1 LLLPL
6 LTALKTK
13 MTVMNRTTQ
22 SLVAFAA
29 IFLCLCSPM
38 FILAQNHIVKG
49 VVKDGDGKPVAGAS
63 VTIKGST
70 KGTNTASDGTY
81 TISLNS
87 PNDVIE
93 ISYVGFKPKTIEV
106 KGRTVI
112 DVSLEELKSQLSDVV
127 VVGYGTQKKSDI
139 TGAISSVRNK
149 EFKDQPVSN
158 LAQSIQGKVAGIL
171 VTTPSGTPGAGL
183 LVSVRGANNP
193 LYVVDGVPM
202 LSESNSALS
211 TSYNTNGD
219 VEGSGQNIS
228 SISDINPDDIES
240 IEILKDA
247 SSASI
252 YGARAANGV
261 VLITTKRGKNGKTD
275 FSFNSFA
282 GIQNVARKIPF
293 LDSKGFVALEE
304 DARKQDLIAYQQ
316 DPTPFNDLY
325 PGFDPSVLTN
335 PLPDSWNTG
344 VNTNWENQIFR
355 TAPINNLQLS
365 ARGGNEKTKFFVAG
379 NYFDQQGIVIENY
392 YKRASFRMNLDNKV
406 SNYVSIGANVAFTYA
421 KNRRSFNDDTY
432 TGIVTNAIGA
442 SPLMPVYNP
451 DGSYADYT
459 LYQASWLSDNP
470 VKSAKEIKAFTTN
483 YRFLGTVFTDIQ
495 ILKSLKFRSSFTT
508 DYTNIIDNQFFDPIT
523 SDGAPVGGK
532 AIEGN
537 YRSLTWL
544 NENILTYNNSF
555 GKSNLTAVG
564 GYTVQASPSPEQKV
578 VQGQGFP
585 AGSGLQDVYDAS
597 IITPVTSIPPPI
609 GWGLESFLAR
619 VNYSYD
625 EKYLLT
631 LSARYDGSSR
641 FAQGHQWGLFPA
653 FSAGW
658 VLSKEKFLEK
668 SDWLTN
674 LKLRVSY
681 GLTGDQEIP
690 AGQATSTWI
699 PARYDGNAGLRPN
712 TIGNPDLTWQRN
724 KMFNIGSDFEI
735 QHGKISGSLEF
746 FKGDRTQLLAQSV
759 LPATSGIGSQYT
771 NAGDIENKGVE
782 FSLMAY
788 PVKNTNFSWS
798 ISFNISYIKDK
809 IKSLYSDN
817 EQIFA
822 YNDLFPTHILKVGQ
836 AIGTFLGYQYLGVDP
851 QTGNPNY
858 GDSLQPLGKATP
870 DYFGGLTNDFKY
882 KNWDLS
888 IVTQFSI
895 GNKVY
900 NLIRTTYQTLGYS
913 PGGWDANNVLYQVY
927 ANNATVVNKR
937 WEKAGD
943 KTAIPRASLIFQ
955 NYNQQS
961 SQFIEN
967 ASFFRIRTVNLGY
980 TFKPKHAG
988 VYNSLR
994 LYLQAQNL
1002 WVLTKYYGFDPEV
1015 SSNGGSNPE
1024 TAGVDYAAYP
1034 QARTFTFGVNFNF

>member
-1 LLLPL
+1 MTIMN
-6 LTALKTK
+6 LTVKTFLAGA
-13 MTVMNRTTQ
+13 T
-22 SLVAFAA
+22 F
-29 IFLCLCSPM
+29 FLCLFCPM
-38 FILAQNHIVKG
+38 AIFAQNHIVKG
-49 VVKDGDGKPVAGAS
+49 IIKDAEGKPVAGAS
-63 VTIKGST
+63 ITIKGTT
-70 KGTNTASDGTY
+70 KGTNSGNDGSF
-81 TISLNS
+81 TIALNS

-93 ISYVGFKPKTIEV
+93 ISYIGFKKQTIEV
-106 KGRTVI
+106 KGRTTI
-112 DVSLEELKSQLSDVV
+112 DVQLEEVKSQLNDVV

-202 LSESNSALS
+202 ISESNSALS

-219 VEGSGQNIS
+219 QEGSGQNIS

-261 VLITTKRGKNGKTD
+261 VLITTKRGKNGKTE
-275 FSFNSFA
+275 FSLNSFS

-304 DARKQDLIAYQQ
+304 DARKQDLIAYNQ
-316 DPTPFNDLY
+316 DPTPFNDAY
-325 PGFDPSVLTN
+325 PGFDPAVLTN

-365 ARGGNEKTKFFVAG
+365 ARGGNEKTKFFIAG

-406 SNYVSIGANVAFTYA
+406 SNTVSIGANVAFTYG

-442 SPLMPVYNP
+442 SPLMPVYNA

-459 LYQASWLSDNP
+459 QYQASWLSDNP

-495 ILKSLKFRSSFTT
+495 ILKTLKFRSSFTT
-508 DYTNIIDNQFFDPIT
+508 DYSNVIDNQFFDPIT

-537 YRSLTWL
+537 YRSVTWL
-544 NENILTYNNSF
+544 NENILTYTNSF
-555 GKSNLTAVG
+555 GKSNLNAVG
-564 GYTVQASPSPEQKV
+564 GFTVQTSKAPEQKV
-578 VQGQGFP
+578 IQGQGFP
-585 AGSGLQDVYDAS
+585 QGSGLEDVYDAS
-597 IITPVTSIPPPI
+597 IITPVILPPPI
-609 GWGLESFLAR
+609 GWGLVSFLGR

-631 LSARYDGSSR
+631 ASARYDGSSR
-641 FAQGHQWGLFPA
+641 FAPGHQWGLFPA

-658 VLSKEKFLEK
+658 VLTKEKFFDK
-668 SDWLTN
+668 SEQLTN

-690 AGQATSTWI
+690 AAQFSNLWI
-699 PARYDGNAGLRPN
+699 PARYDGNAGLKPSD
-712 TIGNPDLTWQRN
+712 IGNPDLTWQRN
-724 KMFNIGSDFEI
+724 KMFNIGADFEI
-735 QHGKISGSLEF
+735 QHGKLSGSLEY
-746 FKGDRTQLLAQSV
+746 FKGDRTKLLAQSV
-759 LPATSGIGSQYT
+759 LPATSGFGSYYT

-782 FSLMAY
+782 LSLMYY
-788 PVKNTNFSWS
+788 PVKKSGFSWS

-817 EQIFA
+817 EEIFA
-822 YNDLFPTHILKVGQ
+822 YTDLFPTHILKVGQ
-836 AIGTFLGYQYLGVDP
+836 AVGTFLGYKYLGVDP

-858 GDSLQPLGKATP
+858 SDSLQPLGKATP

-888 IVTQFSI
+888 ISTQFSI

-937 WEKAGD
+937 WEKPGD
-943 KTAIPRASLIFQ
+943 KTDIPRASLIFQ

-980 TFKPKHAG
+980 TFKPKHPG
-988 VYNSLR
+988 VYSSLR